1 MRVAMF
7 LKKFIFVNWG
17 NVPNGEFDIGPVSL
31 FSGANGS
38 GKTTAA
44 DAIQTVMTAAHE
56 NLFHYNPG
64 QDESTQRGRGGKRVR
79 TLASYVLGCDD
90 GSYAR
95 TEPTDGYIAAIFHPT
110 QQETADAFTAVVGVR
125 AWLDRSGKQALA
137 QEDQSLFLIL
147 PGVELG
153 LGDFVK
159 KRDGGSHITQLDDV
173 QEQLIAKLGKRSVEL
188 YPQKRAYLRR
198 LYGALRGKNDSVTER
213 EALAAARA
221 FSRFMAYKPIS
232 SINQFVADEVLD
244 RKDLG
249 EAVRSVSS
257 QLKTIHGME
266 REAQDLKDSAGLLE
280 KSGHHAQSYIE
291 SWIEQR
297 TQACTTAVAALLGW
311 EDQQQR
317 KTAERDATERELEST
332 SGRLELAAQ
341 RYGQLRDTVVSL
353 EAQRQGIPALQRKD
367 ALEKERDGVNGKF
380 TVTAA
385 VLLGQDQ
392 KVQRNLRSAQALSEL
407 LAQPSLS
414 ADLPDAATLESLT
427 LVRKV
432 LETARIGDLDLPRY
446 LQMDLTNDVAMLEGH
461 LDLARI
467 AQSTHN
473 ELHEFW
479 RRRTV
484 SECRR
489 DVVASVSQ
497 LRRQRYGSISA
508 QLDTKK
514 QEIRRLEAKQIV
526 YPSYVERALAAIR
539 AQCPQA
545 DARVLCDY
553 VDVTDERWQ
562 SAIEGFMGGARFNVI
577 VDPDYEAQAIRIVRN
592 LPGRDN
598 RARVIQGGK
607 ALRDAARSKPLPES
621 IVHVLSFT
629 HKIAEAFVM
638 ASFGTV
644 VRVKSDE
651 DLPQTARGITADGK
665 GSANYSMFRCDMQD
679 ADLVFGAVARERAI
693 RARRAEVTRLET
705 ERNEANLRV
714 QEIARVL
721 EAVDDLAT
729 LTYADSLAEL
739 LALHRDL
746 RRIEMLLGQLDVS
759 QYESL
764 SGQLET
770 LRREEDELRELER
783 GLNELT
789 GSLRTRQAGQMAEL
803 DGLRAQRPE
812 IVDAVA
818 NAQDELREAHR
829 QWPEFDLAQRLE
841 FAELEAKSPRPHAA
855 AAAEDLAR
863 RLTKSVHDLTEGLLV
878 HNQKCRPADAVVFT
892 AFNGR
897 HDAALF
903 ERICELRREI
913 DRVFNILKNNV
924 LVSKHEQLK
933 VLKDSFND
941 AFVSHLCQE
950 IHQSIQDGKRQLD
963 QLNKELVNHRFGSDR
978 EQFRFAQEW
987 VSEYRDYARFFEE
1000 VVRSP
1005 TLGATSP
1012 LFDSKLSVKSAQ
1024 VRDALMGLLLG
1035 ADEKKSLSDLDRIAD
1050 YRNYHRYE
1058 IYKEVEGKE
1067 PIALSEYGTGS
1078 GGQLETP
1085 AYIIRA
1091 ASITSALRYAE
1102 GDNHLRMVLVDEA
1115 FSKMDESRSREVI
1128 DYLTG
1133 SLGLQLIFIMPTSKC
1148 GPFMDLISN
1157 EFVFAKVPSAPR
1169 GQLLTRV
1176 LVDRKE
1182 CNRERIADLWTRHR
1196 RTVRQQAELDF
1207 MDEFNDARTD
1217 GR

>member
-1 MRVAMF
+1 MF
-7 LKKFIFVNWG
+7 LKKFVFVNWG
-17 NVPNGEFDIGPVSL
+17 NVPNCEFEIGPVSL

-64 QDESTQRGRGGKRVR
+64 QEESTQRGRGGKRVR
-79 TLASYVLGCDD
+79 TLASYVLACDD

-95 TEPTDGYIAAIFHPT
+95 TEATDGYIAAIFHPT
-110 QQETADAFTAVVGVR
+110 RQETAEAFTAVVGVR
-125 AWLDRSGKQALA
+125 AWLDRSGKQAVA

-153 LGDFVK
+153 LEDFIKSRAGVA
-159 KRDGGSHITQLDDV
+159 HVTQLDDI
-173 QEQLIAKLGKRSVEL
+173 QAQLVARLGKRLVEK
-188 YPQKRAYLRR
+188 YDQKRAYLRR
-198 LYGALRGKNDSVTER
+198 LYGALRGKNDSVSER
-213 EALAAARA
+213 EAMAAARA

-266 REAQDLKDSAGLLE
+266 REAQDLKDSAALLE

-291 SWIEQR
+291 SWIDLR
-297 TQACTTAVAALLGW
+297 TLGYTAAAAALLEW
-311 EDQQQR
+311 EAQHQR
-317 KTAERDATERELEST
+317 NVSEREATERELAST
-332 SGRLELAAQ
+332 LSQLVLSNQ
-341 RYGQLRDTVVSL
+341 RYTQLRDTVISL

-367 ALEKERDGVNGKF
+367 ALDSEREAVNGKF
-380 TVTAA
+380 AGTAA
-385 VLLGQDQ
+385 ALLGQDQ
-392 KVQRNLRSAQALSEL
+392 KMQQNLRSVQALTGL
-407 LAQPSLS
+407 LALPSVS
-414 ADLPDAATLESLT
+414 IDLPQVATLESQML
-427 LVRKV
+427 LRKA
-432 LETARIGDLDLPRY
+432 LETAALGDVDLPRY
-446 LQMDLTNDVAMLEGH
+446 LQMDLTNDLALLERH
-461 LDLARI
+461 LDAAWI
-467 AQSTHN
+467 AQRTHN

-479 RRRTV
+479 RRREGAG
-484 SECRR
+484 ECHR
-489 DVVASVSQ
+489 DAVADTSQ
-497 LRRQRYGSISA
+497 LRRQRYASLTS
-508 QLDTKK
+508 QLQTKQ
-514 QEIRRLEAKQIV
+514 QEILRLEAKQVV
-526 YPSYVERALAAIR
+526 YPPYVDRALAAIR

-545 DARVLCDY
+545 DARVLCDHIE
-553 VDVTDERWQ
+553 VTDARWQ
-562 SAIEGFMGGARFNVI
+562 SAIEGFMGGARFSII
-577 VDPDYEAQAIRIVRN
+577 VDADYEAQAIRIVRN
-592 LPGRDN
+592 LAGRDN
-598 RARVIQGGK
+598 KARVIQGAR
-607 ALRDAARSKPLPES
+607 ALRDAARAKPLAES
-621 IVHVLSFT
+621 IVHVLEFS
-629 HKIAEAFVM
+629 HKVAEAFVM
-638 ASFGTV
+638 ASFGSV

-651 DLPQTARGITADGK
+651 ELPQTARGITVDGK
-665 GSANYSMFRCDMQD
+665 GSANYAMFRCDVPD
-679 ADLVFGAVARERAI
+679 ADLVFGAFARERAI
-693 RARRAEVTRLET
+693 KARRAEVQRLEID
-705 ERNEANLRV
+705 RNDANTRV
-714 QEIARVL
+714 QEITRL
-721 EAVDDLAT
+721 MEAVDDISALA
-729 LTYADSLAEL
+729 YADSLAEL

-746 RRIEMLLGQLDVS
+746 RRIEMLLAQLDTS
-759 QYESL
+759 AFESL
-764 SGQLET
+764 TAQLDA
-770 LRREEDELRELER
+770 LRQEDEELRELER
-783 GLNELT
+783 RLNSLT
-789 GSLRTRQAGQMAEL
+789 GELRSRLSGQIGAIQALEEQKNNARE
-803 DGLRAQRPE
+803 
-812 IVDAVA
+812 AVA
-818 NAQDELREAHR
+818 RARQGLGEAHGH
-829 QWPEFDLAQRLE
+829 WPEFDLAQRIE
-841 FAELEAKSPRPHAA
+841 YAEQEARSPQTRSAA
-855 AAAEDLAR
+855 AADHLEAR
-863 RLTKSVHDLTEGLLV
+863 LKKSEHDLTETIQV
-878 HNQKCRPADAVVFT
+878 HNQKCRPADAIVFG
-892 AFNGR
+892 AFTGR
-897 HDAALF
+897 YDAALF
-903 ERICELRREI
+903 EQICGLRREI
-913 DRVFNILKNNV
+913 DRIYNILKNNV

-933 VLKDSFND
+933 VLKASFND

-963 QLNKELVNHRFGSDR
+963 LLNKELVNHRFGSDR

-987 VSEYRDYARFFEE
+987 VPEYRDYARFFEE
-1000 VVRSP
+1000 IVRSP
-1005 TLGATSP
+1005 TIDAGSS
-1012 LFDSKLSVKSAQ
+1012 LFESTLSAKSTQ

-1035 ADEKKSLSDLDRIAD
+1035 VDEKKSLSDLDRIAD

-1169 GQLLTRV
+1169 GELLTRV

-1182 CNRERIADLWTRHR
+1182 CNRERISDLWTRHR

-1207 MDEFNDARTD
+1207 MAEVDTGSDA
-1217 GR
+1217 G